1 MVERNTGAHPPQPVA
16 DLVHGAWVRFISNG
30 DPGWPGYHSAT
41 GDGMVVDSKPVVAP
55 VFARES
61 ALTVPGKATVG

>member
-1 MVERNTGAHPPQPVA
+1 MHA
-16 DLVHGAWVRFISNG
+16 AWVRFISNG

-61 ALTVPGKATVG
+61 ALTVPAKRLWDSGFAVNCWFRVL